1 MTHERCAAPIP
12 LPELIAYWLGE
23 LDAADE
29 ARIDEH
35 LLGCD
40 ACSGELAGL
49 VALAGDIRAAF
60 EEGSVRAFV
69 TGPFVSRLAAQGARL
84 REYRVPRDGS
94 VSCTVTPEDDFVVAH
109 LEVPLDGVTQL
120 DAVSYVPGAPPQRV
134 RDIPFDSQSGE
145 VVSLPDLV
153 RLRTM
158 PDHQQRIRLIA
169 VDERGERVIGE
180 YTFNHSA

>member
-1 MTHERCAAPIP
+1 MTNERCAAPIP

-23 LDAADE
+23 LDAAEE

-35 LLGCD
+35 LLGCST
-40 ACSGELAGL
+40 CGGELAGL
-49 VALAGDIRAAF
+49 VALAGGIRAAF
-60 EEGSVRAFV
+60 KEGLVHAFV
-69 TGPFVSRLAAQGARL
+69 TGSFVARLAAQGARL

-109 LEVPLDGVTQL
+109 LAAPLAGVTQL
-120 DAVSYVPGAPPQRV
+120 DAVVYAPGAPPKRV
-134 RDIPFDSQSGE
+134 RDIPFDPQSGE

-153 RLRTM
+153 RLRSM
-158 PDHQQRIRLIA
+158 PDHQQRIQLIA
-169 VDERGERVIGE
+169 LDERGERMLGE

>member
-1 MTHERCAAPIP
+1 MTQKRCSAPIP
-12 LPELIAYWLGE
+12 LSELIAYWLGE
-23 LDAADE
+23 LDAVEE

-35 LLGCD
+35 LLGCG

-49 VALAGDIRAAF
+49 VALAGGIRAAF
-60 EEGSVRAFV
+60 KEGLVRAFV
-69 TGPFVSRLAAQGARL
+69 TGPFVARLAAQGARL

-94 VSCTVTPEDDFVVAH
+94 VNCTVTAEDDFVVAH
-109 LEVPLDGVTQL
+109 LEARLAGITQL

-134 RDIPFDSQSGE
+134 RDIPFDPQSGE
-145 VVSLPDLV
+145 VVTLPDLV
-153 RLRTM
+153 RLRSM

-169 VDERGERVIGE
+169 VDERGERVLGE